1 MSNNSE
7 IFFKIK
13 VAKYIWDPCCQLLTE
28 TGSWL
33 ILINRPLHNRH
44 LRIKTAILIIHR
56 CLKFKFGM
64 TKYLLLAGYSI
75 IYISTPSHKYFSK
88 LYHCYEVLKI
98 TYINETDYLTI
109 TMSVF
114 FPVFIKSSDFKL
126 DVSIQT
132 FEGGGS
138 QFN

>member
-1 MSNNSE
+1 M
-7 IFFKIK
+7 
-13 VAKYIWDPCCQLLTE
+13 
-28 TGSWL
+28 
-33 ILINRPLHNRH
+33 
-44 LRIKTAILIIHR
+44 
-56 CLKFKFGM
+56 FGM

-75 IYISTPSHKYFSK
+75 IYLSTPSHKYFSK
-88 LYHCYEVLKI
+88 LYHCYEVQKI

-114 FPVFIKSSDFKL
+114 FPVFIKL
-126 DVSIQT
+126 DKSIQT